1 MGENEMTHP
10 EVEQAVA
17 YYNQGYTCT
26 QSILASFAARYSL
39 QQDLAFRIGEPFGAG
54 TSCTSDMCGAV
65 TGAIMVLGLQYGSAH
80 SDDVAARSDTYQR
93 VHELIQRFKVSHGS
107 IQCTDLLGYNLSDP
121 QQLQSVREKGLFMQ
135 LCPILVRD
143 AAQILIEMIGTTTL
157 K

>member
-17 YYNQGYTCT
+17 YYNQGHTCT
-26 QSILASFAARYSL
+26 QSNLASFAARYGL

-54 TSCTSDMCGAV
+54 TSCTNDMCGAV

-80 SDDVAARSDTYQR
+80 SDDVAARSYTYQR
-93 VHELIQRFKVSHGS
+93 VHELIQRFKVIHDS

-121 QQLQSVREKGLFMQ
+121 QQFQTVWEKGLFMQ

-143 AAQILIEMIGTTTL
+143 AAQILIEMIGTTTP